1 MKISNL
7 IPTYLLPFS
16 LFCQVLGAPTNGKR
30 GDVVVVKVKTTVQ
43 QTQTD
48 IHTISEATGTTTNY
62 LINTSTETFTR
73 YTATVTST
81 VYGVPHTYTTV
92 ANTPVSAA
100 DVVPNSENEVKSS
113 PTENP
118 VEQET
123 TTSSSSVAATTTT
136 PVAKIPVSS
145 QQTSTP
151 TPVPAETTSTSSASS
166 SSSSSKQTTTLAEA
180 SETAI
185 NDTTETSGPTI
196 TGSVSSQ
203 TTDSWI
209 IENISTVTSDGTCY
223 VNYDYYYATETDDAE
238 ETTTLTS
245 TITTT
250 VTLN

>member
-7 IPTYLLPFS
+7 IPAYLLPFS

-30 GDVVVVKVKTTVQ
+30 GNVVVVKVKTTVQ

-48 IHTISEATGTTTNY
+48 IQTISEATGTTTNY

-92 ANTPVSAA
+92 ATTPVSAA
-100 DVVPNSENEVKSS
+100 DVIPNSENEVKSS

-123 TTSSSSVAATTTT
+123 STSSTSAATATT
-136 PVAKIPVSS
+136 PVAKNPVSS
-145 QQTSTP
+145 QETSTP
-151 TPVPAETTSTSSASS
+151 TPVPPETTSTSSSLPSS
-166 SSSSSKQTTTLAEA
+166 SQQTTTLAQV

-185 NDTTETSGPTI
+185 NDTTESSGPTI

-203 TTDSWI
+203 TTNSWI
-209 IENISTVTSDGTCY
+209 IENISTVTSDGTCF